1 MDLKEKILSLLME
14 SSTITEKFIELV
26 ISRLEDLTY
35 AISEGDAFA
44 LAFTMQTVEN
54 TIRNSCNTTF
64 IPDGLTF
71 IAVDMVC
78 GQFLLQKKQTNS
90 LGDTFDVDTAIKSVK
105 LGDANVTFDGE
116 GSDSKLDSFLNYL
129 MNHGK
134 GEFICYRRI
143 RW

>member
-1 MDLKEKILSLLME
+1 MDLKEKLLSLLME
-14 SSTITEKFIELV
+14 SSTITERFIELV

-35 AISEGDAFA
+35 VIGEGDVFS
-44 LAFTMQTVEN
+44 LTFIMQTVEN
-54 TIRNSCNTTF
+54 TIRNSCNTAS

-78 GQFLLQKKQTNS
+78 GQFLSHKKQTNS
-90 LGDTFDVDTAIKSVK
+90 LGDSFDIDTAIKSVK
-105 LGDANVTFDGE
+105 LGDVNVAFDEE
-116 GSDSKLDSFLNYL
+116 GSDSKLDRFFNYL

-134 GEFICYRRI
+134 DEFICYRRI

>member
-26 ISRLEDLTY
+26 ISRLESLTY
-35 AISEGDAFA
+35 AVVEGDAFA
-44 LAFTMQTVEN
+44 LTFTMQMIEN
-54 TIRNSCNTTF
+54 TIRNSCNTAS
-64 IPDGLTF
+64 IPDGLIF

-78 GQFLLQKKQTNS
+78 GQFLIQKKQTNS
-90 LGDTFDVDTAIKSVK
+90 LGESFNIDTAIKSVK
-105 LGDANVTFDGE
+105 LGDVNVSLGDE
-116 GSDSKLDSFLNYL
+116 SNESKLDWLFSYL

-134 GEFICYRRI
+134 DEFICYRRI

>member
-35 AISEGDAFA
+35 VMAEGDAFA
-44 LAFTMQTVEN
+44 LAFAMQTVEN
-54 TIRNSCNTTF
+54 TIRNSCNTAS
-64 IPDGLTF
+64 IPDGLMF

-78 GQFLLQKKQTNS
+78 GQFLSQKKQTHS
-90 LGDTFDVDTAIKSVK
+90 LGDSFDVDTAIKSVK
-105 LGDANVTFDGE
+105 LGDANVTFDDE
-116 GSDSKLDSFLNYL
+116 GSDSKLDRFFNYL

>member
-35 AISEGDAFA
+35 VISESDVFS
-44 LAFTMQTVEN
+44 LTFTMQTVEN
-54 TIRNSCNTTF
+54 TIRNSCNTAS

-78 GQFLLQKKQTNS
+78 GQFLSQKKQTNS
-90 LGDTFDVDTAIKSVK
+90 LGDSFDVDTAIKSVK
-105 LGDANVTFDGE
+105 LGDANVTFDEE
-116 GSDSKLDSFLNYL
+116 GSDSKLDRFFNYL

-134 GEFICYRRI
+134 GELICYRRI

>member
-1 MDLKEKILSLLME
+1 ME

-26 ISRLEDLTY
+26 ISRLESLTY
-35 AISEGDAFA
+35 AIVEGDVFA
-44 LAFTMQTVEN
+44 LAFTMQTVES
-54 TIRNSCNTTF
+54 TIRNSCNTAS

-78 GQFLLQKKQTNS
+78 GQFLIQKKQTNS
-90 LGDTFDVDTAIKSVK
+90 LGESFNLDTAIKSIK
-105 LGDANVTFDGE
+105 LGDVNVSM
-116 GSDSKLDSFLNYL
+116 SDASDESKLDWLFSYL

-134 GEFICYRRI
+134 DEFVCYRRI

>member
-1 MDLKEKILSLLME
+1 MDLKEKILSLMME

-35 AISEGDAFA
+35 AVVEGDTFAIAFA
-44 LAFTMQTVEN
+44 MQTVEN
-54 TIRNSCNTTF
+54 TIRNSCNTAS

-78 GQFLLQKKQTNS
+78 GQFLMQKKQTNS
-90 LGDTFDVDTAIKSVK
+90 LGDSFDVDTAIKSVK
-105 LGDANVTFDGE
+105 LGDANVSFDDE
-116 GSDSKLDSFLNYL
+116 GSDSKLDRFFNYL
-129 MNHGK
+129 MNYGK

>member
-1 MDLKEKILSLLME
+1 MDSKEKILSLLME

-35 AISEGDAFA
+35 LMNEGDAFA
-44 LAFTMQTVEN
+44 LAFTIQIVEN
-54 TIRNSCNTTF
+54 NIRNSCNTAS

-78 GQFLLQKKQTNS
+78 GQFLSQKKQTNS
-90 LGDTFDVDTAIKSVK
+90 LGDSFDIDTAIKSVK
-105 LGDANVTFDGE
+105 LGDANVTFDDE
-116 GSDSKLDSFLNYL
+116 GSDSKLDRFFNYL

-134 GEFICYRRI
+134 DEFVCYRRI

>member
-35 AISEGDAFA
+35 VMVEGDAFA
-44 LAFTMQTVEN
+44 LAFAMQTVEN
-54 TIRNSCNTTF
+54 TIRNSCNTAS
-64 IPDGLTF
+64 IPDGLMF

-78 GQFLLQKKQTNS
+78 GQFLSQKKQTNS
-90 LGDTFDVDTAIKSVK
+90 LGDSFDIDTAIKSVK
-105 LGDANVTFDGE
+105 LGDANVTFDDE
-116 GSDSKLDSFLNYL
+116 GSDSKLDRLFNYL